1 MDLPPP
7 TPKQAHF
14 LWFSLTALA
23 AGILVGLFGLLLLG
37 AGYAIDKLSSVLLPL
52 AVAGIAA
59 YLLEPLVS
67 FFVRHKLSRLKS
79 IILVFTLVIICGLG
93 LLATVVPRLVVESR
107 DFIKH
112 TPEYAEKFN
121 KRVSDWMAHST
132 LAQKFVK
139 QTPDGSIE
147 ESPMAMSWLKNGFPV
162 VKEWVVTQAL
172 RVASWIGLFLGLLL
186 SPVYLFYFLLER
198 DNIEHGWQSFLPIK
212 NPQIKKEVVFIISSI
227 NDSLIVFFRGQVL
240 VSLCSGILLT
250 IAFLCL
256 GLNYSLFLGA
266 LAGILGIIPYLGAAL
281 SLIPA
286 VTMAAVQ
293 FQDWLHPVLVLACFG
308 IVNLIESFVT
318 SPKIIG
324 DRVGLHPLVI
334 MIAMMVG
341 TTLMGGILG
350 GLLAIPLTA
359 ALRSILARYCFAS
372 PAQSDAN

>member
-147 ESPMAMSWLKNGFPV
+147 ESPMA
-162 VKEWVVTQAL
+162 
-172 RVASWIGLFLGLLL
+172 
-186 SPVYLFYFLLER
+186 
-198 DNIEHGWQSFLPIK
+198 
-212 NPQIKKEVVFIISSI
+212 
-227 NDSLIVFFRGQVL
+227 
-240 VSLCSGILLT
+240 
-250 IAFLCL
+250 
-256 GLNYSLFLGA
+256 
-266 LAGILGIIPYLGAAL
+266 
-281 SLIPA
+281 
-286 VTMAAVQ
+286 
-293 FQDWLHPVLVLACFG
+293 
-308 IVNLIESFVT
+308 
-318 SPKIIG
+318 
-324 DRVGLHPLVI
+324 
-334 MIAMMVG
+334 
-341 TTLMGGILG
+341 
-350 GLLAIPLTA
+350 
-359 ALRSILARYCFAS
+359 
-372 PAQSDAN
+372 